1 MKQILGELLKKWWSD
16 PLPSIRPRDI
26 SLMEYFDTNV
36 KKIITVVGFRRVGK
50 TFTLLDFA
58 RKYGKEKC
66 VYINFEDERLP
77 KKTEVLSAL
86 SDLVT
91 EIKGKEPIVFL
102 LDEIQEI
109 PDWSLWARRINETT
123 HHRLILSGSSSKLS
137 SREIPTELRGQA
149 ITIPVFPLS
158 FGEFLRFRETDPDT
172 VTRPQLLNLLRE
184 HLTIGGMPEIVLAE
198 TGLRPLILIN
208 YMNTFVDRDIIE
220 RYRLRNTEAF
230 SDLLRLL
237 PNIRNFTYSKLAN
250 TLKSLGHSVGKA
262 TLIRYMQWL
271 EGSYFLS
278 HLELY
283 SANVKTRIQSVKKA
297 YLVDNYFSTQFGSTQ
312 SENLGHL
319 MEQSVYNCL
328 HIRSA
333 WQPQYQMAY
342 WKDNVGNEVDF
353 VVSNNRN
360 IDDLIQVTYASTLAE
375 VPEREVKGLIKA
387 AKQLSMNSGKL
398 VTWEIEDKIVKNG
411 IELTFTPIWKWL
423 ENPITQN

>member
-16 PLPSIRPRDI
+16 QLPSIRPRDI
-26 SLMEYFDTNV
+26 SLIEYFDTNV

-86 SDLVT
+86 LDLIT
-91 EIKGKEPIVFL
+91 EIKGREPVVFL

-109 PDWSLWARRINETT
+109 PEWSLWARRVNETSN
-123 HHRLILSGSSSKLS
+123 HRLILSGSSSKLS

-158 FGEFLRFRETDPDT
+158 FREFLRFRETNPDA

-198 TGLRPLILIN
+198 AGLRPLILTN

-237 PNIRNFTYSKLAN
+237 PNTRNFTYSKLAN

-262 TLIRYMQWL
+262 TIIRYMQWL

-278 HLELY
+278 RLELY

-319 MEQSVYNCL
+319 MEQSVYNYL

-333 WQPQYQMAY
+333 WQPQYQTAY

-375 VPEREVKGLIKA
+375 VPEREVKGLIKS
-387 AKQLSMNSGKL
+387 AKQLNMNSGKL
-398 VTWEIEDKIVKNG
+398 VTWELDDKIVKNG
-411 IELTFTPIWKWL
+411 IELTFVPIWKWL
-423 ENPITQN
+423 ENPITRN

>member
-1 MKQILGELLKKWWSD
+1 M
-16 PLPSIRPRDI
+16 
-26 SLMEYFDTNV
+26 
-36 KKIITVVGFRRVGK
+36 
-50 TFTLLDFA
+50 
-58 RKYGKEKC
+58 
-66 VYINFEDERLP
+66 
-77 KKTEVLSAL
+77 
-86 SDLVT
+86 
-91 EIKGKEPIVFL
+91 
-102 LDEIQEI
+102 DEIQEI
-109 PDWSLWARRINETT
+109 PDWSLWTRRINETT
-123 HHRLILSGSSSKLS
+123 NHRLILSGSSSKLS

-158 FGEFLRFRETDPDT
+158 FKEFLRFREIDQDT
-172 VTRPQLLNLLRE
+172 ITRPQLLNLLRE

-198 TGLRPLILIN
+198 TGLRPLILTN

-237 PNIRNFTYSKLAN
+237 PNTRNFTYSKLAN

-262 TLIRYMQWL
+262 TIIRYMQWL

-278 HLELY
+278 RLELY

-319 MEQSVYNCL
+319 MEQSVYNYL
-328 HIRSA
+328 HIHSV
-333 WQPQYQMAY
+333 WQPQYQTAY

-375 VPEREVKGLIKA
+375 VPQREVKGLIKA
-387 AKQLSMNSGKL
+387 AKQLNINSGKL

-411 IELTFTPIWKWL
+411 IELTFIPIWKWL
-423 ENPITQN
+423 ESPITQNRLS